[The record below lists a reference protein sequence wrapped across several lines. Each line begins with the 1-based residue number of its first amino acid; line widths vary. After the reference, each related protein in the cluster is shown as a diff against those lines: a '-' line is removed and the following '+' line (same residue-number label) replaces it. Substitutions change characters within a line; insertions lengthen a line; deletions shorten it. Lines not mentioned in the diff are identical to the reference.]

1 MSIER
6 RTVAQWV
13 HYLEAPEAQLTI
25 TEFMALSL
33 VHIRENVKD
42 ARLGIEHLEGMLG
55 TLDAFLAGTDPR
67 YGVLANGRG
76 KLTASPVAR
85 LEPETDARRD

>member
-13 HYLEAPEAQLTI
+13 HYLEAPDAQLTI
-25 TEFMALSL
+25 TELMALCL

-42 ARLGIEHLEGMLG
+42 ARLGTEHLEGMLG
-55 TLDAFLAGTDPR
+55 TLDEFLAGTDPR
-67 YGVLANGRG
+67 YGALATGRA
-76 KLTASPVAR
+76 KPVP
-85 LEPETDARRD
+85 LEHPKSLR